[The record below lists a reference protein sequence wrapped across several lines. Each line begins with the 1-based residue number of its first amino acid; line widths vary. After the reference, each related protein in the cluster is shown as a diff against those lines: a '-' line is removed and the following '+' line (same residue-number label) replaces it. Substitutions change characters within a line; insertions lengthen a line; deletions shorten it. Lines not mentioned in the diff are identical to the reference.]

1 MADLIRRPVRP
12 TVRRARQLDRGPRV
26 EYLAFS
32 LAGEAYAAPVSL
44 IREILKPPA
53 LTPVPRAPRTILGI
67 ISVRGQ
73 LITVIDLRRRLQLA
87 ENPQTHRS
95 RILLAA
101 TSDGPGSEI
110 LGLFVDDV
118 IQVCRL
124 AEAEIESAV
133 PALGGEVAGY
143 ITGIARPVVSRAEI
157 PGQVADRGE
166 RRVWSDNVIILIDL
180 RAVLG
185 RDRPAV

>member
-1 MADLIRRPVRP
+1 MADLVRRPVRH

-32 LAGEAYAAPVSL
+32 LAGEAYAAPVAL

-53 LTPVPRAPRTILGI
+53 LTPVPRAPRPILGI

-73 LITVIDLRRRLQLA
+73 LVTVIDLRRRLQLP
-87 ENPQTHRS
+87 ETSPTGRS
-95 RILLAA
+95 RILLA
-101 TSDGPGSEI
+101 DGADAEL

-124 AEAEIESAV
+124 AEAEIEAAV

-143 ITGIARPVVSRAEI
+143 ITGIARPTATTGEAQGKGAERA
-157 PGQVADRGE
+157 E
-166 RRVWSDNVIILIDL
+166 RRVRSDNVIILLDL

-185 RDRPAV
+185 RERPAV

>member
-1 MADLIRRPVRP
+1 MADLVRRPARP

-53 LTPVPRAPRTILGI
+53 LTPVPRAPRAILGI

-87 ENPQTHRS
+87 DNPATPRS
-95 RILLAA
+95 RILLA
-101 TSDGPGSEI
+101 DGADGEI

-124 AEAEIESAV
+124 AESEIESAV

-143 ITGIARPVVSRAEI
+143 ITGIARPVLSRVET
-157 PGQVADRGE
+157 PGKGDHLTTI
-166 RRVWSDNVIILIDL
+166 RVGSDDVIILIDL

-185 RDRPAV
+185 RDRPAI

>member
-1 MADLIRRPVRP
+1 
-12 TVRRARQLDRGPRV
+12 V

-32 LAGEAYAAPVSL
+32 LAGEAYAAPVSF
-44 IREILKPPA
+44 IKEILKPPA

-87 ENPQTHRS
+87 ETPQTHRS
-95 RILLAA
+95 RILLA
-101 TSDGPGSEI
+101 DGAGGEM

-118 IQVCRL
+118 IQVYRL

-143 ITGIARPVVSRAEI
+143 ITGIARPAINRAES
-157 PGQVADRGE
+157 PGKTADRDE
-166 RRVWSDNVIILIDL
+166 RRVWSDDVIILIDL